1 MTAVAFDSAARDLP
15 PPPPSA
21 HSNSAFVPSPPPNP
35 PLDPPA
41 GSLHHPQNHAYP
53 VSLSDPGQSAPST
66 PTSPT
71 TPVSPSYPE
80 SKPKRTNPLTDLVDT
95 EKNYVEQLTGIIRKV
110 AAAWSRTNLPP
121 PELDTMFRSIEGVYK
136 ANRSL
141 LLRLKEIGAN
151 PSSPKALGDLLMRW
165 IDDLE
170 TPYTNYCYKYC
181 CGFDDWDLVSS
192 NTRLPPIIAAFS
204 TALPPPTSLITSP
217 DDPPLWNLDALFL
230 LPKLRLKYY
239 KKLYSRL
246 LKSTVPGRSDH
257 RLLVGALDKLDRL
270 LDTLEQRA
278 QNRVTSM
285 QSPSDEP
292 PILQSEDEVVFDLRT
307 QRESAADSPAPSA
320 PVQSDAD
327 ATPNSSS
334 SSARGSSVLGERLS
348 RETATTSISRGSSQT
363 MSTPISDLERRLSTE
378 RTLDIF
384 TMKLKSVRLQ
394 MSPPTLTFKREL
406 RLSMDV
412 TITLTP
418 RATGVEVVHRQGH
431 VFLLSDLFLVCERMT
446 PEERSAG
453 GADGPDM
460 WLCYPPLAG
469 KVLRVSEVSG
479 QETALNVAIMR
490 KEHIFLQ
497 TESIQARN
505 FMLSEFRECI
515 EFANSIVPAKLP
527 PPPMP
532 PLPGLPLTDVPQTQN
547 PIPLEVSSR
556 SRSIS
561 PPQRT
566 SLPSPPVLQPLHFDG
581 HINGPPSSYRP
592 IENGRS
598 PPYSPDDFTK
608 SHNSDVP
615 QRMPSLD
622 SRHSPAPN
630 VHRVPSVTHSLHE
643 QRPPIGGLSNI
654 PMSISPG
661 QVIAPS
667 RSTSTASHHTYNSN
681 QQPHSSMSSV
691 SPGERMAGP
700 SFHQQPP
707 SSPMRLPGPQGG
719 YGVPPRPP
727 SEPLLY
733 PNAMR
738 KPLSTRSLHSQY
750 EQPHSAP
757 PIPSPSL
764 PPNGYPLNNFIPRDS
779 SSGSLHAPQPRPL
792 LPSAL
797 NSRAASGIDQAGSF
811 ADPSPPN
818 SPVEETR
825 SLPTG
830 PVTSSI
836 SAQMKCKVFLKQQ
849 HAQWKSLG
857 SARLKLY
864 HQDPTNIKQLV
875 VESENKDHSVLI
887 STIVLTDGVERV
899 GKTGVA
905 IELSDKGARTGIVY
919 MIQLRN
925 EKSAGGLFD
934 SLLAGSDRR
943 NTN

>member
-1 MTAVAFDSAARDLP
+1 MTAVAFDSATRDLP
-15 PPPPSA
+15 PPPPPS
-21 HSNSAFVPSPPPNP
+21 HSNSAFVPPPPSNL

-41 GSLHHPQNHAYP
+41 GSLHHPQNHAFTI
-53 VSLSDPGQSAPST
+53 STADPGALSLPFLGLLYLPLLIYHL
-66 PTSPT
+66 PTRPIHSFNAHN
-71 TPVSPSYPE
+71 
-80 SKPKRTNPLTDLVDT
+80 NPLTDLVDT

-110 AAAWSRTNLPP
+110 AAAWSRSNLPP
-121 PELDTMFRSIEGVYK
+121 PELDIMFRSIEGVYK

-141 LLRLKEIGAN
+141 LMRLKEIGTN
-151 PSSPKALGDLLMRW
+151 PSSPKALGDLLMQW

-170 TPYTNYCYKYC
+170 MPYTNYCYKYC

-192 NTRLPPIIAAFS
+192 NTRLPSIIAAFS

-217 DDPPLWNLDALFL
+217 DDPPLWTLDALFL

-257 RLLVGALDKLDRL
+257 RLLVGALDKLDIL

-278 QNRVTSM
+278 HIRVTSM
-285 QSPSDEP
+285 QSPSNEP
-292 PILQSEDEVVFDLRT
+292 PILQGEDEVVFDLRT
-307 QRESAADSPAPSA
+307 QRESAAQSSALSA
-320 PVQSDAD
+320 PIQGDAD

-348 RETATTSISRGSSQT
+348 GETATTSVSRGSSQT

-384 TMKLKSVRLQ
+384 TMKSKGVRLQ

-412 TITLTP
+412 KITLTP

-431 VFLLSDLFLVCERMT
+431 VFLSSDLFLVCERMT

-490 KEHIFLQ
+490 KEHIFLH
-497 TESIQARN
+497 TESVQARN
-505 FMLSEFRECI
+505 FMISEFQECI
-515 EFANSIVPAKLP
+515 EFANSIAPAKQP

-532 PLPGLPLTDVPQTQN
+532 PLPGLSPTDVPQTQN
-547 PIPLEVSSR
+547 SMPPEVDNR
-556 SRSIS
+556 SRSVS

-566 SLPSPPVLQPLHFDG
+566 SLPSP
-581 HINGPPSSYRP
+581 GPPSSYRP
-592 IENGRS
+592 VENGRS
-598 PPYSPDDFTK
+598 LPYSPDDFTK
-608 SHNSDVP
+608 NHNSNVP

-622 SRHSPAPN
+622 GRHSPAPN
-630 VHRVPSVTHSLHE
+630 VQRVPS
-643 QRPPIGGLSNI
+643 RPPVGLA
-654 PMSISPG
+654 
-661 QVIAPS
+661 IAPS
-667 RSTSTASHHTYNSN
+667 RSTSAAN
-681 QQPHSSMSSV
+681 QQPRSLMTPV
-691 SPGERMAGP
+691 SPSER
-700 SFHQQPP
+700 
-707 SSPMRLPGPQGG
+707 PQGG

-727 SEPLLY
+727 SEPLY
-733 PNAMR
+733 PNGMR
-738 KPLSTRSLHSQY
+738 KPPSTRSLRSQY
-750 EQPHSAP
+750 EQPYSAP

-779 SSGSLHAPQPRPL
+779 SSGSLHAPQARPL

-797 NSRAASGIDQAGSF
+797 NSRAASGIDQAASF

-825 SLPTG
+825 SVPTG
-830 PVTSSI
+830 PVTSSM

-875 VESENKDHSVLI
+875 VESENKDHVVLI
-887 STIVLTDGVERV
+887 STIILTDGVERV

-934 SLLAGSDRR
+934 SLLAGSDR

>member
-15 PPPPSA
+15 PPPPTA
-21 HSNSAFVPSPPPNP
+21 HSNSAFVPPPPP
-35 PLDPPA
+35 KLPLDPPA
-41 GSLHHPQNHAYP
+41 GSSHHQSHAFT
-53 VSLSDPGQSAPST
+53 VSASDPGLSAPST

-80 SKPKRTNPLTDLVDT
+80 SKPKRSNPLTDLVDT

-110 AAAWSRTNLPP
+110 AAAWSRSNLPP

-141 LLRLKEIGAN
+141 LMRLKEIGTN
-151 PSSPKALGDLLMRW
+151 PSSPKALGDLLMQW

-170 TPYTNYCYKYC
+170 APYTNYSYKYC

-192 NTRLPPIIAAFS
+192 NTRLPSIIAAFS

-217 DDPPLWNLDALFL
+217 DDPPLWTLDALFL

-257 RLLVGALDKLDRL
+257 RLLVGALDKLDTL

-278 QNRVTSM
+278 QIRVTSM
-285 QSPSDEP
+285 QSPSNEP
-292 PILQSEDEVVFDLRT
+292 PMLQGEDEVVFDLRT
-307 QRESAADSPAPSA
+307 QRESAAQSSALSA
-320 PVQSDAD
+320 PIQSDAD

-348 RETATTSISRGSSQT
+348 GETAMTSTSRVSSQT
-363 MSTPISDLERRLSTE
+363 MSMPISDLERRLSTE

-412 TITLTP
+412 KITLTP

-497 TESIQARN
+497 TESVQARN
-505 FMLSEFRECI
+505 FMISEFRECI
-515 EFANSIVPAKLP
+515 EFANSITPAKQP

-532 PLPGLPLTDVPQTQN
+532 PLPGLPPRDIPQTQN
-547 PIPLEVSSR
+547 SMPPEVDSR
-556 SRSIS
+556 SRSVS

-566 SLPSPPVLQPLHFDG
+566 SLPSPPVIQPLHFDG
-581 HINGPPSSYRP
+581 PPSGPPSSYRP
-592 IENGRS
+592 VENGRS
-598 PPYSPDDFTK
+598 PSYSPDDFTK
-608 SHNSDVP
+608 NHNSNVP

-622 SRHSPAPN
+622 SHHSPAPD
-630 VHRVPSVTHSLHE
+630 VQRVPSVTHSLHE
-643 QRPPIGGLSNI
+643 QRPPVSGLPNM

-667 RSTSTASHHTYNSN
+667 RSTSAASHHTYNSN
-681 QQPHSSMSSV
+681 QQPRSPMTPV

-700 SFHQQPP
+700 SFHQQPLP
-707 SSPMRLPGPQGG
+707 SPMRLPGPQGG

-727 SEPLLY
+727 SEPLY
-733 PNAMR
+733 PNGMR
-738 KPLSTRSLHSQY
+738 KPPSTRSLHSQY
-750 EQPHSAP
+750 EQPYSAP

-764 PPNGYPLNNFIPRDS
+764 PPNGYPPNNFIPRDS

-797 NSRAASGIDQAGSF
+797 NSRAASGIDQAASF

-875 VESENKDHSVLI
+875 VESENKDHAVLI

-905 IELSDKGARTGIVY
+905 IELSNKGARTGIVY

-934 SLLAGSDRR
+934 SLLAGSDR

>member
-1 MTAVAFDSAARDLP
+1 MTSVAFDSAPRALPPLP
-15 PPPPSA
+15 PPA
-21 HSNSAFVPSPPPNP
+21 HSNSAFVPPPPNL
-35 PLDPPA
+35 PLDSPA
-41 GSLHHPQNHAYP
+41 GSLYHSQNHTFSAE
-53 VSLSDPGQSAPST
+53 PGPSTPST

-80 SKPKRTNPLTDLVDT
+80 SKPKRSNPLTDLVDT

-121 PELDTMFRSIEGVYK
+121 AELDTMFRSIESVYK

-141 LLRLKEIGAN
+141 LTKLKEIGTN

-170 TPYTNYCYKYC
+170 MPYTNYCYKYC
-181 CGFDDWDLVSS
+181 CGFDDWDLVSC
-192 NTRLPPIIAAFS
+192 NTRLPSIIAAFS

-217 DDPPLWNLDALFL
+217 EDPPLWTLDALFL

-239 KKLYSRL
+239 RKLYSRL

-257 RLLVGALDKLDRL
+257 RLLVGALDKLDML

-278 QNRVTSM
+278 HIRVTST
-285 QSPSDEP
+285 QSPFTEP
-292 PILQSEDEVVFDLRT
+292 PMLQGEDEVVFDLRT
-307 QRESAADSPAPSA
+307 QRESATVSPALSA
-320 PVQSDAD
+320 PVHSDAD

-348 RETATTSISRGSSQT
+348 RETATTSISLRSSQT

-384 TMKLKSVRLQ
+384 TMKSKSVRLQ

-412 TITLTP
+412 NITLTP
-418 RATGVEVVHRQGH
+418 RATGVEVVHRRGH
-431 VFLLSDLFLVCERMT
+431 VFLLSDLFLVCEKMT

-453 GADGPDM
+453 GLDGPDM

-490 KEHIFLQ
+490 KEHLFLQ
-497 TESIQARN
+497 TESVQARN
-505 FMLSEFRECI
+505 FMISEFRECI
-515 EFANSIVPAKLP
+515 EFANSIAPAKQP

-532 PLPGLPLTDVPQTQN
+532 PLPGLPPTDVPQPQN
-547 PIPLEVSSR
+547 TMPPQAVNR
-556 SRSIS
+556 SQSIS

-566 SLPSPPVLQPLHFDG
+566 SLSSPPVLQPLQFDG
-581 HINGPPSSYRP
+581 PSSGPPSSYRP
-592 IENGRS
+592 VENGRS
-598 PPYSPDDFTK
+598 PPYSPDDLMKNF
-608 SHNSDVP
+608 NSNVP

-622 SRHSPAPN
+622 SQYSPTPN
-630 VHRVPSVTHSLHE
+630 VQRIPSVAHSLHE
-643 QRPPIGGLSNI
+643 QRPSAGGLPNI

-667 RSTSTASHHTYNSN
+667 RSTSAASHHTYSN
-681 QQPHSSMSSV
+681 QQPRPPMSLV
-691 SPGERMAGP
+691 SPGERMAEP

-707 SSPMRLPGPQGG
+707 PSPMRLPGPQGG

-727 SEPLLY
+727 SEPLY
-733 PNAMR
+733 PNGMR
-738 KPLSTRSLHSQY
+738 KPPSTRSLHSQY
-750 EQPHSAP
+750 EQPYSAP
-757 PIPSPSL
+757 PLPSPSL
-764 PPNGYPLNNFIPRDS
+764 PPNGYPPNNFIPRDS

-792 LPSAL
+792 LPSTL
-797 NSRAASGIDQAGSF
+797 SSRAASGIEQAASF

-818 SPVEETR
+818 SPAEEAR
-825 SLPTG
+825 SLPKG

-934 SLLAGSDRR
+934 SLLAGSDR
-943 NTN
+943 NAN